1 MTFHR
6 DPDAARTK
14 LVKLP
19 PPDKN
24 GRRFFVPIIH
34 QGESEMTQ
42 QATCPECEACLSLP
56 ADAMENELIACP
68 DCGADLEILSLNP
81 LEIGLAPEVEED
93 WGE

>member
-1 MTFHR
+1 
-6 DPDAARTK
+6 
-14 LVKLP
+14 
-19 PPDKN
+19 
-24 GRRFFVPIIH
+24 
-34 QGESEMTQ
+34 MTQ
-42 QATCPECEACLSLP
+42 QATCPECEAHLSLP